1 MIYYLKAAMPTKQV
15 CKSWQVPL
23 CSADSAA
30 DDCRAAKH
38 FALQKA
44 KQASSKP
51 VVLFAKLMSILQMMH
66 RSVINGQLSLSRGYC
81 GKLY

>member
-1 MIYYLKAAMPTKQV
+1 MIELRIEQTIYYLKAAMPTKQF

-30 DDCRAAKH
+30 VDCRAAKQ

-44 KQASSKP
+44 KQASSKS
-51 VVLFAKLMSILQMMH
+51 VLLYALQ
-66 RSVINGQLSLSRGYC
+66 
-81 GKLY
+81 